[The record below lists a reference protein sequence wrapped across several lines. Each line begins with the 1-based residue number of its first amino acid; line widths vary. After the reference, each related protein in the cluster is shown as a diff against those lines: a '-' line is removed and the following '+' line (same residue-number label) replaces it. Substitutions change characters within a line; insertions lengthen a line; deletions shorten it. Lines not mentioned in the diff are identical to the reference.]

1 MRAFLIAFIC
11 LSTLAMAQN
20 VVVATPLPRGDDEG
34 LQGAIA
40 ADLTAAERS
49 DATLA
54 DVPREAPDPAAM
66 GLLVVGL
73 SGLCAVGNRRSEPR
87 RRRTVA

>member
-20 VVVATPLPRGDDEG
+20 VVVATPLPRGDEG
-34 LQGAIA
+34 GSDSTRVDAATSDHSGAVATIA
-40 ADLTAAERS
+40 
-49 DATLA
+49 
-54 DVPREAPDPAAM
+54 PREAPDPATM

-73 SGLCAVGNRRSEPR
+73 SGLCAVGNRRSAPR
-87 RRRTVA
+87 RRQTA